1 MNRLL
6 IILIFMTIACSGEIV
21 SSDQKLSE
29 SDLIENANQEISK
42 LGKSIIDKN
51 RIIDSLK
58 KDIDLSNKSLD
69 LLNKNIEELQSD
81 FDELS
86 NKHLNLI
93 DHNKKLSEENLLLE
107 ISLRNLRTQ
116 YETSTIEKSVEKK
129 Y

>member
-29 SDLIENANQEISK
+29 SDLLENANQEISK
-42 LGKSIIDKN
+42 LSKSIIDKN

-116 YETSTIEKSVEKK
+116 YETSAIEKSVEKK
-129 Y
+129 

>member
-69 LLNKNIEELQSD
+69 LLNKNIEDLQTE

>member
-21 SSDQKLSE
+21 SSDQKISE
-29 SDLIENANQEISK
+29 SDLLENANQEISK

-69 LLNKNIEELQSD
+69 LLNKNIEELQFD

>member
-6 IILIFMTIACSGEIV
+6 IILIFMTNACSGEIV

-29 SDLIENANQEISK
+29 SDLLENANQEISK

-69 LLNKNIEELQSD
+69 LLNKNIEELQFE

-116 YETSTIEKSVEKK
+116 YETSAIEKSVEKK
-129 Y
+129 

>member
-29 SDLIENANQEISK
+29 SDLLENANQEISK

-116 YETSTIEKSVEKK
+116 YETSAIEKSVEKK
-129 Y
+129 

>member
-116 YETSTIEKSVEKK
+116 YETSAIEKSVEKK
-129 Y
+129 

>member
-21 SSDQKLSE
+21 SSDHKLSE
-29 SDLIENANQEISK
+29 SDLLENANQEISK
-42 LGKSIIDKN
+42 LGKSIVDKN

-86 NKHLNLI
+86 NKHLSLI
-93 DHNKKLSEENLLLE
+93 DHNEKLSEENLLLE

-116 YETSTIEKSVEKK
+116 YETSAIEKSIEKK
-129 Y
+129 

>member
-1 MNRLL
+1 MNRLI

-29 SDLIENANQEISK
+29 SDLLENANQEISK

-58 KDIDLSNKSLD
+58 KDIEFSNKSLD
-69 LLNKNIEELQSD
+69 LLNKNIEELQFD

-116 YETSTIEKSVEKK
+116 YETSAIEKSVEKK
-129 Y
+129 

>member
-1 MNRLL
+1 
-6 IILIFMTIACSGEIV
+6 MTIACSGEIV

-29 SDLIENANQEISK
+29 SDLLENANQEISK
-42 LGKSIIDKN
+42 LGKSIIEKN

-69 LLNKNIEELQSD
+69 LLNKNIEELQFD

-86 NKHLNLI
+86 NKHLSLI
-93 DHNKKLSEENLLLE
+93 DHNEKLSEENLLLE

-116 YETSTIEKSVEKK
+116 YETSAIEKSVEKK
-129 Y
+129 

>member
-29 SDLIENANQEISK
+29 SDLLENANQEISK

-58 KDIDLSNKSLD
+58 KDIDSSNKSLD
-69 LLNKNIEELQSD
+69 LLNKNIEELQFD

>member
-21 SSDQKLSE
+21 SSDQKISE
-29 SDLIENANQEISK
+29 SDLLENANQEISK

-58 KDIDLSNKSLD
+58 KDIDSSNNSLD
-69 LLNKNIEELQSD
+69 LLNKNIEDLQTE

>member
-29 SDLIENANQEISK
+29 PDLLENANQEISK
-42 LGKSIIDKN
+42 LGKSIIEKN

-69 LLNKNIEELQSD
+69 LLNKNIEELQFD

-86 NKHLNLI
+86 NKHLSLI
-93 DHNKKLSEENLLLE
+93 DHNEKLSEENLLLE

-116 YETSTIEKSVEKK
+116 YETSAIEKSVEKK
-129 Y
+129 

>member
-29 SDLIENANQEISK
+29 SDLIENANQEISI

-116 YETSTIEKSVEKK
+116 YETSAIEKSVEKK
-129 Y
+129 

>member
-29 SDLIENANQEISK
+29 SDLLENANQEISK
-42 LGKSIIDKN
+42 LGKSINEKN

-58 KDIDLSNKSLD
+58 KDIDSSNKSLD
-69 LLNKNIEELQSD
+69 LLNKNIKDLQTE

>member
-6 IILIFMTIACSGEIV
+6 IILIFMTNACSGEIV

-29 SDLIENANQEISK
+29 SDLLENANQEISK

-116 YETSTIEKSVEKK
+116 YETSTIENSVEKK

>member
-86 NKHLNLI
+86 NKHLNII

-116 YETSTIEKSVEKK
+116 YETSAIEKSVEKK
-129 Y
+129 

>member
-6 IILIFMTIACSGEIV
+6 IILIFMTIACSGEIA
-21 SSDQKLSE
+21 SSDQKISE
-29 SDLIENANQEISK
+29 SDLLENANQEISK

-69 LLNKNIEELQSD
+69 LLNKNIEELQFD

>member
-29 SDLIENANQEISK
+29 SDLLENANQEISK

-58 KDIDLSNKSLD
+58 KDIEFSNKSLD
-69 LLNKNIEELQSD
+69 LLNKNIEELQFD

-116 YETSTIEKSVEKK
+116 YETSAIEKSVEKK
-129 Y
+129 

>member
-29 SDLIENANQEISK
+29 SDLLENANQEISK

-69 LLNKNIEELQSD
+69 LLNKNIEELQFD
-81 FDELS
+81 FEELN

-116 YETSTIEKSVEKK
+116 YETSAIEKSVEKK
-129 Y
+129 

>member
-29 SDLIENANQEISK
+29 SDLLENANQEISK
-42 LGKSIIDKN
+42 LSKSIIDKN

-69 LLNKNIEELQSD
+69 LLNKNIEELQFG

-116 YETSTIEKSVEKK
+116 YETSAIEKSVEKK
-129 Y
+129 

>member
-29 SDLIENANQEISK
+29 SDLLENANQEISK
-42 LGKSIIDKN
+42 LGKSIVDKN

-69 LLNKNIEELQSD
+69 LLNKNIEELQFD

-116 YETSTIEKSVEKK
+116 YETSAIEKSVEKK
-129 Y
+129 

>member
-1 MNRLL
+1 
-6 IILIFMTIACSGEIV
+6 MTIACSGEIV

-29 SDLIENANQEISK
+29 SDLLENANQEISK
-42 LGKSIIDKN
+42 LSKSIIDKN

-58 KDIDLSNKSLD
+58 KDI
-69 LLNKNIEELQSD
+69 EELQFD

-93 DHNKKLSEENLLLE
+93 GHNKKLSEENLLLE

-116 YETSTIEKSVEKK
+116 YETSAIEKSVEKK
-129 Y
+129 

>member
-86 NKHLNLI
+86 NKHLDLI

-116 YETSTIEKSVEKK
+116 YETSAIEKSVEKK
-129 Y
+129 

>member
-69 LLNKNIEELQSD
+69 LLNKNIEELQAD

-116 YETSTIEKSVEKK
+116 YETSAIEKSVEKK
-129 Y
+129 

>member
-29 SDLIENANQEISK
+29 SDLLENANQEISK

>member
-69 LLNKNIEELQSD
+69 LLNKNIEELQFD

-116 YETSTIEKSVEKK
+116 YETSAIEKSVEKK
-129 Y
+129 

>member
-29 SDLIENANQEISK
+29 SDLLENANQEISK

-69 LLNKNIEELQSD
+69 LLNKNIEELQFD
-81 FDELS
+81 IDELS

>member
-29 SDLIENANQEISK
+29 SDLLENANQEISK

-69 LLNKNIEELQSD
+69 LLNKNIEELQFD

-116 YETSTIEKSVEKK
+116 YETSAIEKSVEKK
-129 Y
+129 

>member
-29 SDLIENANQEISK
+29 SDLLENANQEISK
-42 LGKSIIDKN
+42 LGKSIIEKN

-69 LLNKNIEELQSD
+69 LLNKNIEELQFD

-93 DHNKKLSEENLLLE
+93 GHNKKLSEENLLLE

-116 YETSTIEKSVEKK
+116 YETSAIEKSVEKK
-129 Y
+129 

>member
-29 SDLIENANQEISK
+29 SDLLENANQEISK
-42 LGKSIIDKN
+42 LGKSIVDKN

-129 Y
+129 

>member
-29 SDLIENANQEISK
+29 SDLLENANQEISK
-42 LGKSIIDKN
+42 LGKSIIEKN

-69 LLNKNIEELQSD
+69 LLNKNIEELQFD

-116 YETSTIEKSVEKK
+116 YETSAIEKSVEKK
-129 Y
+129 

>member
-29 SDLIENANQEISK
+29 SDLLENANQEISK

-58 KDIDLSNKSLD
+58 KDIEFSNKSLD
-69 LLNKNIEELQSD
+69 LLNKNIEELQFD

-116 YETSTIEKSVEKK
+116 YETSPIEKSVEKK
-129 Y
+129 

>member
-6 IILIFMTIACSGEIV
+6 IILIFMTNACSGEIV

-29 SDLIENANQEISK
+29 SDLLENANQEISK

-69 LLNKNIEELQSD
+69 LLNKNIEELQFD

-116 YETSTIEKSVEKK
+116 YETSAIEKSVEKK
-129 Y
+129 

>member
-29 SDLIENANQEISK
+29 SDLLENANQEISK

-69 LLNKNIEELQSD
+69 LLNKNIEELQFD

>member
-29 SDLIENANQEISK
+29 SDLLENANQEISK
-42 LGKSIIDKN
+42 LSKSIIDKN

-69 LLNKNIEELQSD
+69 LLNKNIEELQFD

-116 YETSTIEKSVEKK
+116 YETSAIEKSVEKK
-129 Y
+129 